1 MYLAFDWSLLRSGK
15 IKILF
20 PDARVRG
27 DWVGG
32 EMPISTPSTSLG
44 TATVEVDAL
53 VVGAGAAGM
62 TAALVSSLE
71 GLDVMLLTGQT
82 DTPLPLLVSLANRFL
97 IVTYCIWLMA
107 AAWAAAWKRP
117 YSPAPR
123 RWLSSDFFAALRSV
137 AIGTK
142 RTSRDVCQLSDQKQT

>member
-1 MYLAFDWSLLRSGK
+1 
-15 IKILF
+15 
-20 PDARVRG
+20 
-27 DWVGG
+27 
-32 EMPISTPSTSLG
+32 MPISTPSTSLG

-123 RWLSSDFFAALRSV
+123 R
-137 AIGTK
+137 
-142 RTSRDVCQLSDQKQT
+142 